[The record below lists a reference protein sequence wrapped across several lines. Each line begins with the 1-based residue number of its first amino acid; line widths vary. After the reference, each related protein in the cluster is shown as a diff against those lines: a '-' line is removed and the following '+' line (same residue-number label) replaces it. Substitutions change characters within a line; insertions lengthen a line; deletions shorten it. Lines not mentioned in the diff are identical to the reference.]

1 MPITTHTVRY
11 QKTGSE
17 FATVEEALVDFRS
30 GLAQEIQDALA
41 EHETQCIANGAVT
54 EPASYSF
61 DAATQTLSFIKK
73 TENVALMVTQWI
85 HDPLRANVKGTAKQN
100 GWVFL
105 DENPVISTTAGKGF
119 FDQYAENGGQI
130 LDFNNADPATVLTQI
145 QAARTAE

>member
-17 FATVEEALVDFRS
+17 FTTVEEALADFRS

-41 EHETQCIANGAVT
+41 EHETQCIANGSVT
-54 EPASYSF
+54 EPATYSF

-73 TENVALMVTQWI
+73 TENVSLMVTHWI
-85 HDPLRANVKGTAKQN
+85 HDPLRANVKGTAKKN
-100 GWVFL
+100 NWVFL

-119 FDQYAENGGQI
+119 FDQYTENGGQI
-130 LDFNNADPATVLTQI
+130 LDFETTDTTTLLTQI
-145 QAARTAE
+145 QAARPTE